1 MLTVNPSTHKVN
13 FTERRV
19 IDSHLA
25 QQPSYQTLRRNVV
38 ATFAISS
45 VVSGLIFTWVVTRPG
60 LRTFW
65 FTYPEYWVLPSKQFA
80 LLAPGALF
88 LNLASAYTISLL
100 KGWLDFSR
108 SRSIIGLAITATL
121 PFLFWIVAPFGL
133 LLGYLLFRILLVIL
147 LTVSLWVITRRWSW
161 GVAGLM
167 LVAALVTPF
176 LLSVLLAFFG
186 SLSVEAFEAWQCM
199 VSSLSLSI
207 LFAWWLVKSW
217 REPAPAR
224 LTVE

>member
-1 MLTVNPSTHKVN
+1 MNPSTHKVN
-13 FTERRV
+13 FAERRI

-45 VVSGLIFTWVVTRPG
+45 VVSGLLFIWVVTRPA

-80 LLAPGALF
+80 LLAPGVLF
-88 LNLASAYTISLL
+88 LSLASAYTISLL
-100 KGWLDFSR
+100 KGWLDVST

-133 LLGYLLFRILLVIL
+133 LLSYFLFRIVLVIL
-147 LTVSLWVITRRWSW
+147 LTVSLYVITRRWSW
-161 GVAGLM
+161 GVATLM
-167 LVAALVTPF
+167 LLAALVTP
-176 LLSVLLAFFG
+176 LLLGVLVALFR

-199 VSSLSLSI
+199 ISCVCLSL

-217 REPAPAR
+217 RQRAPAR
-224 LTVE
+224 LTLE